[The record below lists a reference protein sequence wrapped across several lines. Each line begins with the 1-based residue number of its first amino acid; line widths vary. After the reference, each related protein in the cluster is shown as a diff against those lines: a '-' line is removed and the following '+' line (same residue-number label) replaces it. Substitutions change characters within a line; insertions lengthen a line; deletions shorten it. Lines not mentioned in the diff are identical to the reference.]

1 MTSTQIRQSFLDFFK
16 SKQHT
21 IVPSSSLMPDSPN
34 LLFTNAGMNQ
44 FVPIFLNETKC
55 PYSPGR
61 AADTQKCIRAGGK
74 HNDLDDVGLDTYHHT
89 FFEMLGNWSF
99 GDYFKREAISWA
111 WELVIEV
118 WKFPPQ
124 RLYATVYCPDK
135 TKGDPSEFDQE
146 AWNFWAEKFR
156 SVGLDPAVH
165 IVNGNKKDNFWMMG
179 DTGPCGPCS
188 ELHVDLTPA
197 GDTRGLLVN
206 KGTAECI
213 EIWNLVFIQ
222 FNANADGTFS
232 PLPAKHVDT
241 GMGFE
246 RVTSIIQGTKN
257 FTDFANAK
265 ISNYETDIFRPI
277 FDELGQ
283 MSGKKYGSTLPQGSA
298 TVPVA
303 PVGVPPTGPTRTTNP
318 IAPSTSYAPE
328 SAARDA
334 QQGDRDGRAP
344 QAIAPQSQVP
354 QVTYYKRRLPHF
366 ERPWAKYMVS
376 FTTRER
382 KQLSEAARA
391 VVLKSLLFGH
401 EQRRYQMYAAC
412 VMPDHVHFLF
422 EPQIKEQDK
431 DGQPVFWPLAELM
444 HSIKSFTAHEINKL
458 EKTTGQVW
466 ENESFDR
473 MIRGDADL
481 EEKFHYICR
490 NPWDSGVAPLTENYR
505 WLWTPDAIAEEKQSH
520 ETTKSATVLEK
531 GSATVPVAPV
541 GVPPTDS
548 SRGGAARLSTVL
560 TSHAPGAVA
569 RDAQQSDRDGR
580 APQTSAPHA
589 EQIQIDIA
597 FRVIGDHIRTLSFAI
612 ADGIQPGN
620 TDRNYVLRR
629 ILRRA
634 VRYGRTLGFHEP
646 FFYKLVDVLAAT
658 MGDVFPEIRT
668 RQQHVKDVLKL
679 EEESFNKT
687 LDAGIALFEEVIRL
701 EKTLRE
707 LVENLVPHI
716 EKIEIVAAK
725 SFGTSEASL
734 QSLNDIYTDV
744 QVVAGEVRGL
754 NRDLWFK
761 MAEKEERS
769 LVEAAQQ
776 LLNIVNTLFDE
787 SVPVSVRE
795 AFANEAET
803 HIASIRTGL
812 VTIAKR
818 PNEFR
823 SSAAFVLYDTYGFPL
838 DLTELMARERG
849 LAVDVAGFNALMEEQ
864 KARARAAQKKTVIEL
879 SQIETKTPTRFLGY
893 DALETPARVLEVVG
907 LKDKT
912 AVVLDTSTCYAE
924 MGGQLG
930 DTGEILHVPVA
941 ADVSRLKLSDGA
953 DLRPLLRVTNTQKSG
968 NTWLHFVEG
977 DELPATGDTVVLR
990 VNKSRRDAIQRHHT
1004 VTHLLHWALHEVV
1017 GQEAS
1022 QKGSF
1027 VGPDKLTFD
1036 FNSAALTPAQ
1046 VADIEKLVN
1055 ERIVENAG
1063 VSWTEVPHA
1072 DVKSRK
1078 DVMQFFGDKY
1088 GDTVRVVQIGGHATK
1103 LDGYSMELCGGTH
1116 TRATGEIGLF
1126 RIVGENAIAAGV
1138 RRIEAVAGLTAF
1150 DAMRLDRELIR
1161 TVAGKV
1167 NSPIHELE
1175 KKIELVLA
1183 HQKELEKALKTSIA
1197 RNAAQTAAWLLTRVT
1212 EVNGIQ
1218 LITQGFPDGDTE
1230 YLQAV
1235 VDALKSHF
1243 KGVIVLGGAAN
1254 GAVALVAAVSPEFTA
1269 KIQAGKII
1277 QQIAPIVG
1285 GKGGGKP
1292 DNARGGGKD
1301 ASKLDAALAKVKEL
1315 VV

>member
-1 MTSTQIRQSFLDFFK
+1 MMTSTQIRQSFLDFFR

-21 IVPSSSLMPDSPN
+21 IVPSSSLLPDSPN

-99 GDYFKREAISWA
+99 GDYFKQEAISWA

-124 RLYATVYCPDK
+124 RLYATVYNPDK

-146 AWNFWAEKFR
+146 AWDIWAAKFR

-165 IVNGNKKDNFWMMG
+165 IVTGGKKDNFWMMG
-179 DTGPCGPCS
+179 ETGPCGPCS

-197 GDTRGLLVN
+197 GDTKGALVN

-213 EIWNLVFIQ
+213 EIWNNVFIQ
-222 FNANADGTFS
+222 FNANPDGTFS

-246 RVTSIIQGTKN
+246 RVTSIMQGTKM
-257 FTDFANAK
+257 FSDFANAK

-277 FDELGQ
+277 FDELEK
-283 MSGKKYGSTLPQGSA
+283 MSGKQYGSTLPKSGS
-298 TVPVA
+298 
-303 PVGVPPTGPTRTTNP
+303 TGDT
-318 IAPSTSYAPE
+318 
-328 SAARDA
+328 
-334 QQGDRDGRAP
+334 
-344 QAIAPQSQVP
+344 
-354 QVTYYKRRLPHF
+354 
-366 ERPWAKYMVS
+366 
-376 FTTRER
+376 
-382 KQLSEAARA
+382 
-391 VVLKSLLFGH
+391 
-401 EQRRYQMYAAC
+401 EQ
-412 VMPDHVHFLF
+412 
-422 EPQIKEQDK
+422 
-431 DGQPVFWPLAELM
+431 
-444 HSIKSFTAHEINKL
+444 
-458 EKTTGQVW
+458 EKV
-466 ENESFDR
+466 
-473 MIRGDADL
+473 
-481 EEKFHYICR
+481 
-490 NPWDSGVAPLTENYR
+490 
-505 WLWTPDAIAEEKQSH
+505 
-520 ETTKSATVLEK
+520 
-531 GSATVPVAPV
+531 
-541 GVPPTDS
+541 
-548 SRGGAARLSTVL
+548 
-560 TSHAPGAVA
+560 
-569 RDAQQSDRDGR
+569 
-580 APQTSAPHA
+580 
-589 EQIQIDIA
+589 DIA

-668 RQQHVKDVLKL
+668 RKQHVKDVLKL

-687 LDAGIALFEEVIRL
+687 LDNGIGLFEGAIQAHNSKL
-701 EKTLRE
+701 EFEWQR
-707 LVENLVPHI
+707 NAP
-716 EKIEIVAAK
+716 
-725 SFGTSEASL
+725 SGGTSMRLHGKEPL
-734 QSLNDIYTDV
+734 DV
-744 QVVAGEVRGL
+744 IT
-754 NRDLWFK
+754 W
-761 MAEKEERS
+761 ERS
-769 LVEAAQQ
+769 KSDVA
-776 LLNIVNTLFDE
+776 
-787 SVPVSVRE
+787 VSQITGQF
-795 AFANEAET
+795 AF
-803 HIASIRTGL
+803 L
-812 VTIAKR
+812 
-818 PNEFR
+818 
-823 SSAAFVLYDTYGFPL
+823 LYDTYGFPL

-849 LAVDVAGFNALMEEQ
+849 LTVDVAGFNALMEEQ

-930 DTGEILHVPVA
+930 DTGELTG
-941 ADVSRLKLSDGA
+941 SGQLW
-953 DLRPLLRVTNTQKSG
+953 RVVNTQKSG
-968 NTWLHFVEG
+968 NTWLHILG
-977 DELPATGDTVVLR
+977 AAADSSLSPIPHSPSPDDAPAVGSTVTLSVDR
-990 VNKSRRDAIQRHHT
+990 ARRSAIERHHT

-1017 GQEAS
+1017 SQEAS

-1046 VADIEKLVN
+1046 IADIEKLVN

-1072 DVKSRK
+1072 DVKGRK

-1088 GDTVRVVQIGGHATK
+1088 GDTVRVVQIGGAANQ
-1103 LDGYSMELCGGTH
+1103 LNGYSMELCGGTH

-1183 HQKELEKALKTSIA
+1183 QQKELEKQLKLAVA
-1197 RNAAQTAAWLLTRVT
+1197 RNASNAASELLSRAHD
-1212 EVNGIQ
+1212 VNGTP
-1218 LITQGFPDGDTE
+1218 LITHNLGDADGE
-1230 YLQAV
+1230 FLQAV
-1235 VDALKSHF
+1235 VDALKSRF
-1243 KGVIVLGGAAN
+1243 KGVIVLGGGAG
-1254 GAVALVAAVSPEFTA
+1254 GAVTLIASVSPDFTA
-1269 KIQAGKII
+1269 KAQAGKII

-1301 ASKLDAALAKVKEL
+1301 ASKLDEALAKVKSL
-1315 VV
+1315 LG